1 MKIAILSRDGSLYSC
16 KRLREAAEARKH
28 VVDIIDPLSCYMNI
42 NSAAPTVHYR
52 GRQLVKYDAVI
63 PRIGSQITFYGT
75 AVLRQFEMLGSFA
88 LNNALS
94 ITRARDKL
102 HSLQLLAREGIDLPI
117 TGFAH
122 SPDDTSD
129 LIDMVGGA
137 PLVVK
142 LVEGTQGIGVVL
154 AETRQA
160 AESVIDAF
168 RGLNAHIL
176 VQEYVREAQG
186 RDIRCLVIGN
196 EVVAAIERQAKEGD
210 FRSNLHRGGTA
221 RPVIITERERA
232 IAVKATQTLGLSVAG
247 VDILR
252 ATRGPLVM
260 EVNASP
266 GLEGI
271 ERTTQ
276 LDIADMMMDFIEQHA
291 RDWVVYSMS

>member
-1 MKIAILSRDGSLYSC
+1 MKIAILSRDGTLYSC
-16 KRLREAAEARKH
+16 KRLREAAMRRGHLVE
-28 VVDIIDPLSCYMNI
+28 ILDPLSCYMNI
-42 NSAAPTVHYR
+42 NPAASSIHYK
-52 GRQLVKYDAVI
+52 GRRLPHFDAVI
-63 PRIGSQITFYGT
+63 PRIGSAITFYGT
-75 AVLRQFEMLGSFA
+75 AALRQFELLGSYP
-88 LNNALS
+88 LNESVA

-102 HSLQLLAREGIDLPI
+102 RSLQLLARQGIDLPI
-117 TGFAH
+117 TGIAH

-129 LIDMVGGA
+129 LIKMVGGA

-176 VQEYVREAQG
+176 VQEYIAEAKG
-186 RDIRCLVIGN
+186 CDIRCLVVGN
-196 EVVAAIERQAKEGD
+196 EV
-210 FRSNLHRGGTA
+210 
-221 RPVIITERERA
+221 
-232 IAVKATQTLGLSVAG
+232 VAG

-252 ATRGPLVM
+252 AARGPLVM

-271 ERTTQ
+271 EKTTGV
-276 LDIADMMMDFIEQHA
+276 DIAGRMIQWIERHA
-291 RDWVVYSMS
+291 TPEFCLKIGG